1 MKIDNVYL
9 VNLGKVVYDEINYS
23 KNILKVKECDYGRTL
38 IYVLDNKYI
47 DLKSGKRY
55 KKSDTDKLNVG
66 DIFIDMQ
73 KEVKPIKTILEEI
86 NEASHNITKIRSN
99 MTKRRIL
106 KIFK

>member
-1 MKIDNVYL
+1 MKIDDVYL

-23 KNILKVKECDYGRTL
+23 KNILKVKECDYGRTI
-38 IYVLDNKYI
+38 IYVLDNKCI
-47 DLKSGKRY
+47 DLKNGKKY

-73 KEVKPIKTILEEI
+73 KEIKPIRTIIEEI
-86 NEASHNITKIRSN
+86 NEASHNNTKIKNN
-99 MTKRRIL
+99 MTKRKIL